1 MAMPVY
7 ERVYDKTEFNSEEH
21 INAVFVSTSKKHP
34 DLVFVCY
41 SSIMRVWI
49 EGYKRRSD
57 IPSYIIERLS
67 ERFFLQNGEKVYPTA
82 GQLAKI
88 EQCAYSRE

>member
-1 MAMPVY
+1 MPVY
-7 ERVYDKTEFNSEEH
+7 ECVYEKRQFNSEEH
-21 INAVFVSTSKKHP
+21 INTVFINTSKKHP

>member
-1 MAMPVY
+1 MAMPIYQAVY
-7 ERVYDKTEFNSEEH
+7 EKRQFNSEGH
-21 INAVFVSTSKKHP
+21 LNTVFTNTSKKHP

-57 IPSYIIERLS
+57 IPSYIIERLG
-67 ERFFLQNGEKVYPTA
+67 ERYFLQNGEKVYPTVE
-82 GQLAKI
+82 QLAKI
-88 EQCAYSRE
+88 EQCACSRE